1 MPDVEYSTTMIQ
13 SGLMY
18 LSKGNGARWSPR
30 AAHCVY
36 AFTLGVGKVA
46 WEINKGKGE
55 CNLTEKMTSRV
66 SAIHENIVYKNS

>member
-1 MPDVEYSTTMIQ
+1 MLDVKYSTIILQ
-13 SGLMY
+13 RGLMY
-18 LSKGNGARWSPR
+18 LSEGDGACWSPR

-55 CNLTEKMTSRV
+55 CNLTKKSPAECM
-66 SAIHENIVYKNS
+66 